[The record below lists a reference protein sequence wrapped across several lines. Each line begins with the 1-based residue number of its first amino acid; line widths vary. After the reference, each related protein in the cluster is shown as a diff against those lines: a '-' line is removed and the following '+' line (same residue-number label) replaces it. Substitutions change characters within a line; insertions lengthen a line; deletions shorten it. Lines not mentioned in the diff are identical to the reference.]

1 MVLTTAWAV
10 TFTVA
15 AIALT
20 VVLHVSLH
28 ATATVVAVK
37 VLSFVVPAAFTA
49 WYPNHVRRVP
59 AR

>member
-1 MVLTTAWAV
+1 VLTPAWAV
-10 TFTVA
+10 AFTVA

-20 VVLHVSLH
+20 VVLHASLH
-28 ATATVVAVK
+28 ATATVVAIK

-49 WYPNHVRRVP
+49 WYPGHVRRVS

>member
-1 MVLTTAWAV
+1 MLTPAWAV
-10 TFTVA
+10 AFTVA

-20 VVLHVSLH
+20 VVLHASLH
-28 ATATVVAVK
+28 ATATVVAIK

-49 WYPNHVRRVP
+49 WYPGHVRRVS